1 MEPVPLR
8 HRWEVCNNT
17 RCCSLIVAR
26 WNITGLHKE
35 AVRPLFSQTQVSL
48 SSYELSY
55 DSLSPFP
62 YNCICSPSLSLAWFP
77 CLAPSAE
84 ENLSFLWKQWCR
96 HRPSSWTAPYVNC
109 LSIAA
114 IIHCNRALFS
124 LHSLSTTV
132 SLSFSPFLPSL
143 PLPSPSHP
151 DLLLHGDHCLKPDF
165 LKIST
170 HSLVFAFSFFVFN
183 RNVSQ
188 RILKN

>member
-96 HRPSSWTAPYVNC
+96 HRPSSWTAPYVSC

-114 IIHCNRALFS
+114 TTAPSFLFIPSPPLSPCPS
-124 LHSLSTTV
+124 LPS
-132 SLSFSPFLPSL
+132 FLPSSL
-143 PLPSPSHP
+143 LPSSFPISSRPAASWRSLFEARLFKNFNSQSRLCFSHF
-151 DLLLHGDHCLKPDF
+151 CF
-165 LKIST
+165 
-170 HSLVFAFSFFVFN
+170 
-183 RNVSQ
+183 
-188 RILKN
+188 